1 MEAAEL
7 YSDNRS
13 NSCWVLEYIL
23 HLDNCTKTKKLLRL
37 GCCSAIRQML
47 SKYDDVDSDLIEG
60 NGPKDNDAKRKFE
73 AFMGLFEHCGRMIND
88 GLLSLETFKSIYEYR
103 IKNMLTNNWIR
114 EDKLQDN
121 RKGWCDFLDLCRK
134 LGLDVPAPKR
144 DKPKLNAQ
152 VSDDR
157 PFLGI
162 FSAKT
167 LRII

>member
-1 MEAAEL
+1 MEAANYIAIIGAIVAGIGVYFTFRQLHKNEKVTEAQL
-7 YSDNRS
+7 Y
-13 NSCWVLEYIL
+13 L
-23 HLDNCTKTKKLLRL
+23 T
-37 GCCSAIRQML
+37 IRQML
-47 SKYDDVDSDLIEG
+47 SKYDDVHSDLIEG

-73 AFMGLFEHCGRMIND
+73 AYMGLFEHCGRMIND

-144 DKPKLNAQ
+144 DKPKC
-152 VSDDR
+152 
-157 PFLGI
+157 PGE
-162 FSAKT
+162 
-167 LRII
+167 